1 MRFMLNITEI
11 MKDLAKG
18 RPIFH
23 SEADFQHALAWEIHK
38 ERKNCQ
44 VRLEYP
50 FQGKGKNRKYLDIW
64 LPSMEIAIELKYRTR
79 ELKHQQGKEFF
90 DLRNQSAQDEG
101 RYAFLKDIERLEKMI
116 DDGQAREGFAVL
128 LTNDPLFWDNSPK
141 NKTQA
146 ADFLIYDGRVIKDE
160 MKWPKVKKWMKKNG
174 VDKPI
179 KLDGCYELN
188 WQDYSNCG
196 VGEYR
201 QFRYLAVKVPCSKDK
216 GR

>member
-11 MKDLAKG
+11 MKKLAKN

-23 SEADFQHALAWEIHK
+23 SEADFQFALAWEIQK
-38 ERKNCQ
+38 AKPNGQ

-50 FQGKGKNRKYLDIW
+50 FGNGPERKYLDIW
-64 LPSMEIAIELKYRTR
+64 LQDMKIAIELKYRTQQLNR
-79 ELKHQQGKEFF
+79 VINDESFVLKPHEAL
-90 DLRNQSAQDEG
+90 DTG
-101 RYAFLKDIERLEKMI
+101 RYGFIRDVKRIERVRQRKPS
-116 DDGQAREGFAVL
+116 ATGFAVL

-160 MKWPKVKKWMKKNG
+160 MKWPKVKKWMKENG

-196 VGEYR
+196 AGKYR
-201 QFRYLAVKVPCSKDK
+201 QFRYLAVKVPCLKDR
-216 GR
+216 GQ